1 MNKAIGYLRVSTR
14 EQGDS
19 GLGLEAQRNAI
30 IAFCERE
37 GLFLESWYS
46 EVESGKRISDTLDER
61 PQLQVAIAEARALGC
76 PVIVSKLDRLSR
88 DVYFISGLMVQKV
101 PFIVCELGMNTDP
114 FMLHLFAAL
123 AEKERKLIS
132 DRTKAALGVLKER
145 GVALGAA
152 DPRVRGKGNAAQI
165 KRAAQFAEGTRL
177 VIEAAT
183 QNGYPMHLE
192 IRSLREQGQWLNQQG
207 YRTIRGT
214 VWTAAAVSRIYK
226 QTETHAPEVGTAEVE
241 SRPMALRR
249 R

>member
-30 IAFCERE
+30 KIFCERE
-37 GLFLESWYS
+37 HLELVSLFS

-61 PQLQVAIAEARALGC
+61 PQLKSAIEVARSGGYPI
-76 PVIVSKLDRLSR
+76 VVSKLDRLSR
-88 DVYFISGLMVQKV
+88 DVYFISGLMAQKV
-101 PFIVCELGMNTDP
+101 PFIVCELGRDTDP
-114 FMLHLFAAL
+114 FLLHLFAAL

-152 DPRVRGKGNAAQI
+152 DPRVRGKGNAAQS
-165 KRAAQFAEGTRL
+165 KRAAQFAEGIRFVIDASTR
-177 VIEAAT
+177 EH
-183 QNGYPMHLE
+183 GYPGLF
-192 IRSLREQGQWLNQQG
+192 SLRGQAQWLNQQG

-226 QTETHAPEVGTAEVE
+226 QTEMH
-241 SRPMALRR
+241 S
-249 R
+249 

>member
-30 IAFCERE
+30 TIFCANE
-37 GLFLESWYS
+37 GLHLEGWYS
-46 EVESGKRISDTLDER
+46 ETESGKRISDTLDER
-61 PQLQVAIAEARALGC
+61 PQLQSAIAEAKALGC

-88 DVYFISGLMVQKV
+88 DVYFISGLMIQKV

-152 DPRVRGKGNAAQI
+152 NPRVRGKGNLAQ
-165 KRAAQFAEGTRL
+165 KKMADKFALEVASRL
-177 VIEAAT
+177 KIACMYVMPLSNQA
-183 QNGYPMHLE
+183 H
-192 IRSLREQGQWLNQQG
+192 WLNSIKV
-207 YRTIRGT
+207 RTARGGL
-214 VWTAAAVSRIYK
+214 WTKSAVGRILK
-226 QTETHAPEVGTAEVE
+226 RTQEID
-241 SRPMALRR
+241 S
-249 R
+249 